1 MTAHQSNSK
10 KGTDLGQSE
19 QTERLTAGANGQRYL
34 DHFLGNTP
42 AGPST
47 R

>member
-19 QTERLTAGANGQRYL
+19 QTERLTVQTAS
-34 DHFLGNTP
+34 DI
-42 AGPST
+42 
-47 R
+47 